1 MRFLEKKTLFLRKF
15 FGGEL
20 RFHEIYFIS
29 KGFFVQFSIRVRT
42 GGGGNEEDGGGGGGG
57 VETLKCN
64 SPCNVS
70 TLFGVLENVGSR
82 SVENIPDQRTQP
94 IRIVN

>member
-1 MRFLEKKTLFLRKF
+1 MVLGEKTLFLRKF

-20 RFHEIYFIS
+20 RFHEIYFIT
-29 KGFFVQFSIRVRT
+29 KGFFVQVSIRVRT
-42 GGGGNEEDGGGGGGG
+42 GGGGIEEDGGRGWG

-70 TLFGVLENVGSR
+70 T
-82 SVENIPDQRTQP
+82 
-94 IRIVN
+94 